1 MPIFAYFLAAV
12 MVLLVC
18 GSNYYIAR
26 HLCTWLRQLVPGLPG
41 FSTAVL
47 WITLT
52 ALLVLGFAR
61 SMLPV
66 SDGVKNVLRLAGSY
80 WMGIFVY
87 LLLFFLLADLAVV
100 LLNLFH
106 PLPQNARFLAASA
119 ALLLTLCTVTYGF
132 VHAKT
137 FTHVSY
143 DIPLKNGPEAGLRMV
158 LVSDLHLGAV
168 GSEERLA
175 TLVQEINA
183 LSPQVI
189 CIAGDLFD
197 NDFDAIRD
205 PEAAKAQLSALSADY
220 GVYAC
225 WGNHDAGA
233 TFPRM
238 EAFLRDCGITLL
250 QEEVTVVGG
259 AIQLA
264 GRADGFP
271 IGGSDRPRGDWA
283 QVAQQV
289 RQDLPLVVLDHNPAG
304 IREYGAE
311 TDLILS
317 GHTHKGQLFP
327 AGLVTR
333 QLFTVD
339 HGWYQQ
345 DQNSPQ
351 VVVTSGAG
359 TWGMPMRVG
368 TDCEIVTL
376 NLFRK

>member
-1 MPIFAYFLAAV
+1 MPMFAYLLAV
-12 MVLLVC
+12 FMVLLVC
-18 GSNYYIAR
+18 ATNYYIAR
-26 HLCTWLRQLVPGLPG
+26 HLCAWLRQLIPNLPG

-47 WITLT
+47 WIALT

-66 SDGVKNVLRLAGSY
+66 SDGVKNFLRLAGSY

-87 LLLFFLLADLAVV
+87 LLLFFLLADVAV
-100 LLNLFH
+100 LLLGRLL
-106 PLPQNARFLAASA
+106 PLPQTARFLATSA

-143 DIPLKNGPEAGLRMV
+143 DIALEQGPEEGLRMV

-168 GSEERLA
+168 GSEERL
-175 TLVQEINA
+175 TVMVREINA
-183 LSPQVI
+183 LSPDVI

-205 PEAAKAQLSALSADY
+205 PAAAKAQLSALSATY

-233 TFPRM
+233 TFPQM
-238 EAFLRDCGITLL
+238 EDFLRDCGITLL

-259 AIQLA
+259 MIQLA

-283 QVAQQV
+283 QVAQQA
-289 RQDLPLVVLDHNPAG
+289 REELPLVVLDHNPAS

-345 DQNSPQ
+345 DVDSPQ

-376 NLFRK
+376 ELSRK

>member
-26 HLCTWLRQLVPGLPG
+26 HLCTWLRQFAPGLPG

-66 SDGVKNVLRLAGSY
+66 SDGVKNALRLAGSY

-100 LLNLFH
+100 LLNLVH

-119 ALLLTLCTVTYGF
+119 ALLLTLFTVTYGF

-137 FTHVSY
+137 FTHLSY
-143 DIPLKNGPEAGLRMV
+143 DIPFKNGPEEGLRMV

-205 PEAAKAQLSALSADY
+205 PEAAKAQLSALAADY

-238 EAFLRDCGITLL
+238 EAFIRNCGITLL

-264 GRADGFP
+264 GRADSFP

-376 NLFRK
+376 ELSRK

>member
-1 MPIFAYFLAAV
+1 M
-12 MVLLVC
+12 
-18 GSNYYIAR
+18 
-26 HLCTWLRQLVPGLPG
+26 
-41 FSTAVL
+41 
-47 WITLT
+47 
-52 ALLVLGFAR
+52 
-61 SMLPV
+61 
-66 SDGVKNVLRLAGSY
+66 
-80 WMGIFVY
+80 
-87 LLLFFLLADLAVV
+87 
-100 LLNLFH
+100 
-106 PLPQNARFLAASA
+106 
-119 ALLLTLCTVTYGF
+119 TYGF

-205 PEAAKAQLSALSADY
+205 PEAAKAQLSALAADY

-238 EAFLRDCGITLL
+238 EAFIRNCGITLL

-264 GRADGFP
+264 GRADSFP

-376 NLFRK
+376 ELSRK